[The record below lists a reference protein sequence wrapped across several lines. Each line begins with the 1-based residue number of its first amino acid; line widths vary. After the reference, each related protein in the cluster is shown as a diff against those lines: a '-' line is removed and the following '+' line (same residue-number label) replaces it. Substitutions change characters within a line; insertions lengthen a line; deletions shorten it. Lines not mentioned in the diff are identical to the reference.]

1 MMNCFAGYSVKD
13 ILGAVGLEWQDI
25 LPANEHQRKIKQ
37 TGFNPYAVLKMIR
50 DEVLIIGLASADIRK
65 GKALNNIE
73 HDRLMKAIGNVRQA
87 YSKTG

>member
-1 MMNCFAGYSVKD
+1 MMNCFAGCSVKD

-50 DEVLIIGLASADIRK
+50 DEVLVIGLASADIRK
-65 GKALNNIE
+65 GKALNDTE

>member
-1 MMNCFAGYSVKD
+1 MMNCFAGCSVKD

-50 DEVLIIGLASADIRK
+50 D
-65 GKALNNIE
+65 
-73 HDRLMKAIGNVRQA
+73 
-87 YSKTG
+87 

>member
-1 MMNCFAGYSVKD
+1 MMNCFAGCSVKD
-13 ILGAVGLEWQDI
+13 ILDAVGLEWQDI
-25 LPANEHQRKIKQ
+25 LPANERQRKIKQ

-50 DEVLIIGLASADIRK
+50 DEVLVIGLASADIRK
-65 GKALNNIE
+65 GKTLNDTE